1 MNNLIC
7 ICCPKGCRLEITE
20 SNGDLTI
27 KGASCPRGVPYAKS
41 EILDPKRFIT
51 SSVRCLDDNFQ
62 RCPVKTSAEVP
73 KAKIDEV
80 IQAIQGHS
88 ISLPVKVGDIL
99 LENVANTGIDVVCT
113 RTLPPLR

>member
-1 MNNLIC
+1 MLDA
-7 ICCPKGCRLEITE
+7 LT
-20 SNGDLTI
+20 SN
-27 KGASCPRGVPYAKS
+27 Y
-41 EILDPKRFIT
+41 
-51 SSVRCLDDNFQ
+51 Q

-73 KAKIDEV
+73 KAKIDELFKLL
-80 IQAIQGHS
+80 GHS